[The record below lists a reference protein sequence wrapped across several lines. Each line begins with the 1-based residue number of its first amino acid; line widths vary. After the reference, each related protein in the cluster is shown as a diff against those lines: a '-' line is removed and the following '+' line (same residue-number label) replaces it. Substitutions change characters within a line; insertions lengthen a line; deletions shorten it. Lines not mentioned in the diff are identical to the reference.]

1 MIDMAYTSE
10 LKRIGLSAGRYAV
23 YVVQPLHR

>member
-1 MIDMAYTSE
+1 MTNAAYTSE
-10 LKRIGLSAGRYAV
+10 LKLIGLSAGRYAV

>member
-1 MIDMAYTSE
+1 MANTAYTSE
-10 LKRIGLSAGRYAV
+10 LKRIGLRAGRYAV